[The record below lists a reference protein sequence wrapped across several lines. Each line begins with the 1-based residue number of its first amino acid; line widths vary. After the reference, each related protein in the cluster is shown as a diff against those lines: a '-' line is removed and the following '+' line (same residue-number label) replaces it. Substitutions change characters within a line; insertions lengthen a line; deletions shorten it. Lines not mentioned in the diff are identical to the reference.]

1 MSFPKTPHLAV
12 DCVVFDPKDRLLL
25 IRRKNPPFQ
34 GSWALPGGFVEIGET
49 VENACLR
56 ELLEETGI
64 VGGALTLIGV
74 YSAPD
79 RDPRGHICSAAFL
92 AEPEGG
98 VVKAGSDARVADWVQ
113 SWREVDFAFDHRQI
127 VLDALRKRNKT

>member
-12 DCVVFDPKDRLLL
+12 DCVVFDAKDRLLL

-34 GSWALPGGFVEIGET
+34 GAWALPGGFVEIGET

-64 VGGALTLIGV
+64 VGAALTLIGV

-79 RDPRGHICSAAFL
+79 RDPRGHICSVAFL
-92 AEPEGG
+92 AEPEGSL
-98 VVKAGSDARVADWVQ
+98 VKAGSDARVADWVQ

-127 VLDALRKRNKT
+127 VMDALRKRNKT